1 MTEQPFQHD
10 YRNGS
15 MADPSKFRPSPPEFR
30 CGEELEEGGGFI
42 GRSGVSFFC
51 TLPKIK
57 DSDGND
63 DGDDD
68 KTSNDRQLTFSCRD
82 RSSGVL
88 EIMESAVTNDEFE
101 ATQNSTAVDP
111 FFFDTGYTL
120 AGRTGFQVWS
130 VSEDIRR
137 RENLFFIYD
146 VQTFT
151 NSVR

>member
-1 MTEQPFQHD
+1 MTEQPFQKD
-10 YRNGS
+10 DQNGS

-30 CGEELEEGGGFI
+30 CGEELEEGGGSI
-42 GRSGVSFFC
+42 GISGVSFFC
-51 TLPKIK
+51 TLPKIT
-57 DSDGND
+57 DSD
-63 DGDDD
+63 DDD
-68 KTSNDRQLTFSCRD
+68 DDDNKNNNNKTSNDRRLTFSCRD

-111 FFFDTGYTL
+111 FFFDPGYTL

-137 RENLFFIYD
+137 
-146 VQTFT
+146 
-151 NSVR
+151 